1 MPTAT
6 HSTTGLG
13 YHSADDYPARAGR
26 PLVSG
31 LLRNRDAQSNR
42 ADDLQTLRQIRLRF
56 LTILLLLAAGGCAS
70 VDFEAPKDVST
81 ALTDTADTRLGRA
94 LAGTG
99 AGPAGQ
105 SAFLL
110 LADGID
116 ALAARLLLA
125 DRAEKSLDVQYYLVT
140 DDIIGR
146 VFFASLL
153 AAADRGVRV
162 RLLIDDLGTRGM
174 EDTLAAVNQHP
185 NLQLRLFNPFA
196 SRGVRAADLWDFQRL
211 NRRMHN
217 KSFTADNQITIIGGR
232 NIATEY
238 FAANTEYNF
247 GDLDTVATGPVV
259 QDTSNMFD
267 SYWNHSR
274 AVPFEQIS
282 GSEAEPGAALDA
294 LRESLTTAVA
304 QIRASPYAAAVGA
317 SFEKLLAGKTGKY
330 TWAPYQLTY
339 DAPDKVVIS
348 RAGDAPKIIEPLG
361 EAIRGAERELLVISP
376 YFVPL
381 KGGIEYVRNLAR
393 RGVQVDVVTNGLASS
408 DHILV
413 YGGYAPAR
421 KPLLREGVR
430 FFEVR
435 GDLSLPGTD
444 AASTTDASSS
454 LHTKAF
460 VVDRRY
466 FFMGSFNWDPRSVEL
481 NTELGI
487 LIDSPELAGEV
498 ARLIYEAVPEK
509 SYEVF
514 LEDDGLRW
522 RAVEDGREV
531 IYEQEPD
538 TSWWTRTRG
547 NLSRLLPI
555 RSQL

>member
-1 MPTAT
+1 
-6 HSTTGLG
+6 
-13 YHSADDYPARAGR
+13 
-26 PLVSG
+26 V
-31 LLRNRDAQSNR
+31 
-42 ADDLQTLRQIRLRF
+42 
-56 LTILLLLAAGGCAS
+56 LAAGGCAS
-70 VDFEAPKDVST
+70 VDFDAPKEVST
-81 ALTDTADTRLGRA
+81 ALTDTADTALGRA
-94 LAGTG
+94 LAN
-99 AGPAGQ
+99 AGPRPADQ
-105 SAFLL
+105 SGFLL
-110 LADGID
+110 LSDGID

-125 DRAEKSLDVQYYLVT
+125 ERAEKSLDVQYYLVT

-174 EDTLAAVNQHP
+174 EDTLAAINQHP
-185 NLQLRLFNPFA
+185 RLQLRLFNPFA
-196 SRGVRAADLWDFQRL
+196 SRGIRAADAWDFQRL

-238 FAANTEYNF
+238 FAANSEYNF

-259 QDTSNMFD
+259 QDTSDMFD

-274 AVPFEQIS
+274 AVPFEQL
-282 GSEAEPGAALDA
+282 SESRVDGEAALAA
-294 LRESLTTAVA
+294 LRESLKGAVA
-304 QIRASPYAAAVGA
+304 EIRDSPYADAVGA
-317 SFEKLLAGKTGKY
+317 SFDKLLAGKAGRY
-330 TWAPYQLTY
+330 IWADYLLAY
-339 DAPDKVVIS
+339 DAPDKSIVTK
-348 RAGDAPKIIEPLG
+348 AGEAARITEPLA
-361 EAIRGAERELLVISP
+361 EAIRATGSELLVISP

-381 KGGIEYVRNLAR
+381 NAGIEGVSRLAR
-393 RGVQVDVVTNGLASS
+393 QGVQVDVVTNGLASS

-413 YGGYAPAR
+413 YGGYAPSR
-421 KPLLREGVR
+421 KPLLTEGVR

-435 GDLSLPGTD
+435 GDLVLPGTD
-444 AASTTDASSS
+444 AANTTEARSS

-460 VVDRRY
+460 VADRRY
-466 FFMGSFNWDPRSVEL
+466 FFLGSFNWDPRSVEL

-487 LIDSPELAGEV
+487 LIDSPEMASEV
-498 ARLIYEAVPEK
+498 ARLVYEAAPSK

-514 LEDDGLRW
+514 LQDDKLRW
-522 RAVEDGREV
+522 RAFEDGREV
-531 IYEQEPD
+531 IYDREPD
-538 TSWWTRTRG
+538 TSWWTRTLG